1 MEFKVDINF
10 SAILDTNQFPFWP
23 SMGIEDL
30 ENMTREAVE
39 EALKSHFQEVII
51 KKIKVSGW

>member
-10 SAILDTNQFPFWP
+10 SAILDTNQFQFWP

-30 ENMTREAVE
+30 ENMAKEAVK
-39 EALKSHFQEVII
+39 EALNNHFQNVII
-51 KKIKVSGW
+51 KKIKVRL